1 MKKILEVKEVE
12 KHFSQASV
20 LKGISVDIYQE
31 DFTVI
36 MGSSGSGKSTFLYC
50 ISGMDSPTK
59 GCVHLLGEDIVMKKE
74 KELAELRRRNMGFV
88 FQQMNLL
95 PSLTLLENI
104 VTPGYLIGRKKEE
117 VKEAAMNLLERFE
130 IADLSDRLPNQI
142 SGGQLQRASIARALI
157 NEPELVFADEPTGAL
172 NSSSGQAV
180 LDILTEFNT
189 KEKQSILMVT
199 HDIKAAI
206 RANRIIYLNDGQIKG
221 ELKLE
226 GYVDSRGINDRE
238 KHVLDWLSEMG
249 W

>member
-1 MKKILEVKEVE
+1 
-12 KHFSQASV
+12 
-20 LKGISVDIYQE
+20 
-31 DFTVI
+31 
-36 MGSSGSGKSTFLYC
+36 
-50 ISGMDSPTK
+50 
-59 GCVHLLGEDIVMKKE
+59 
-74 KELAELRRRNMGFV
+74 
-88 FQQMNLL
+88 
-95 PSLTLLENI
+95 
-104 VTPGYLIGRKKEE
+104 
-117 VKEAAMNLLERFE
+117 MNLLERFE